1 MRFISQSFPFTY
13 QTQRNKKKTRTFFL
27 LDKSP
32 EQDKIIKCRV
42 VVRITTPIKIAIYLF
57 KCNYLSFYSRQI
69 ALKQF

>member
-1 MRFISQSFPFTY
+1 MRFISQSFPLST
-13 QTQRNKKKTRTFFL
+13 NAGEKKKTRTFFL

-32 EQDKIIKCRV
+32 KQDKIIKCRV